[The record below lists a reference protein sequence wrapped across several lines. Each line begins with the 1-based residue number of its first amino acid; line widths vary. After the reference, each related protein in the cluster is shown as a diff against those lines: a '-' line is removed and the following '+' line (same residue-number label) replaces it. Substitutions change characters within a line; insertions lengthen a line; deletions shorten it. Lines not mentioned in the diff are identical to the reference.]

1 MQEIGRLHPRKHVC
15 GTYPAAGKWTLRTR
29 SVFLGMAPGGAAT
42 DHRAMPHFLVEVHMT
57 NAGDLE
63 LERAVR
69 MLEAAQDRMR
79 EPAKDM
85 RPIIAGISR
94 ADGRL
99 ICLIEAAT
107 LAAARQT
114 VAVAL
119 LPAGRIREITRI
131 TGSPLLG
138 TGDPRGD
145 ADARAETE
153 LVENVV
159 DVGLDGPLGQE

>member
-1 MQEIGRLHPRKHVC
+1 MVH
-15 GTYPAAGKWTLRTR
+15 AGP
-29 SVFLGMAPGGAAT
+29 VT

-69 MLEAAQDRMR
+69 MLEAAQERVR

-99 ICLIEAAT
+99 ICLIEATT
-107 LAAARQT
+107 LAAARRT
-114 VAVAL
+114 IAVAL
-119 LPAGRIREITRI
+119 LPAGRIREVTRV
-131 TGSPLLG
+131 TGSALLAA
-138 TGDPRGD
+138 GDPRGD
-145 ADARAETE
+145 ADARAESE
-153 LVENVV
+153 LVEDVV
-159 DVGLDGPLGQE
+159 DVRLDGPLGEE

>member
-1 MQEIGRLHPRKHVC
+1 MVRGD
-15 GTYPAAGKWTLRTR
+15 
-29 SVFLGMAPGGAAT
+29 AAT

-79 EPAKDM
+79 EPAKDT

-99 ICLIEAAT
+99 VCLIEASS
-107 LAAARQT
+107 LAAARRT
-114 VAVAL
+114 VAIAL
-119 LPAGRIREITRI
+119 LPPGRIREITRV
-131 TGSPLLG
+131 TGRPLLG

-153 LVENVV
+153 LVEDVV
-159 DVGLDGPLGQE
+159 DVRIDGPLRQE